1 MRINWRHCRLGDLGE
16 IRSGGTPATNKN
28 EYWGGPIPWCTPTDI
43 TSLKGRF
50 ISSTERQITELGVKN
65 SNAELLPPG
74 SVIVCTRAT
83 IGEAAIN
90 TVPMATNQG
99 FKSIIPTQDVDSDFL
114 YYLVRS
120 LKREFVRRA
129 AGSTFLEISASSFA
143 KIPVRIPDSLEV
155 QRWLVRPLILLDDIA
170 IALQDL
176 IATKREFK
184 RGLMQELLTGRRRF
198 PEFASEPWQFRRI
211 GDIAE
216 INPPTEIPLADDDP
230 ISFVPMASVTE
241 GGGGDGSQIK
251 RFGDVANGYT
261 KFQER
266 DVLVAKITPCFEN
279 YKGWLAEGL
288 ANGYGAGST
297 EFHVI
302 RSSPDVLPEWIYLYT
317 LSYDFRTRGT
327 AAMTGSAG
335 QQRVPADFIRRY
347 KIPVPS
353 TSEQETIVRIFKKVD
368 LEIGLLQLLR
378 EQVETQRR
386 GLMQKLLTG
395 ELTVPVSSEPEP
407 IHV

>member
-1 MRINWRHCRLGDLGE
+1 PAERLQPQHPPLRRHLRGRGARRPRGGQGRDRRAREGARDGAGGAGDGVEGVGAVRINWRHCRLGDLGE

-28 EYWGGPIPWCTPTDI
+28 EYWGGHIPWCTPTDI

-176 IATKREFK
+176 IAAKREFK

-198 PEFASEPWQFRRI
+198 REFGAPSTVQGRPPEGWSRASLGE
-211 GDIAE
+211 IA
-216 INPPTEIPLADDDP
+216 T
-230 ISFVPMASVTE
+230 
-241 GGGGDGSQIK
+241 
-251 RFGDVANGYT
+251 
-261 KFQER
+261 
-266 DVLVAKITPCFEN
+266 
-279 YKGWLAEGL
+279 
-288 ANGYGAGST
+288 
-297 EFHVI
+297 I
-302 RSSPDVLPEWIYLYT
+302 RVSNVDKHYRPEH
-317 LSYDFRTRGT
+317 
-327 AAMTGSAG
+327 
-335 QQRVPADFIRRY
+335 
-347 KIPVPS
+347 IPVRLCNYMDVWTRPYIRDDQEFMKS
-353 TSEQETIVRIFKKVD
+353 T
-368 LEIGLLQLLR
+368 
-378 EQVETQRR
+378 
-386 GLMQKLLTG
+386 
-395 ELTVPVSSEPEP
+395 
-407 IHV
+407 

>member
-28 EYWGGPIPWCTPTDI
+28 EYWGGHIPWCTPTDI

-198 PEFASEPWQFRRI
+198 PEYADRDVEVVPLGQLCDIRIGGTPKRSMPQYWAKDGEEGFPWATIADLKSRWVCKTAERITQAGVNNSSAKLIPRGTTLMSFKLTIGRVARAGCDLYCNEAIAAFYPKTDVVLSAYLYEILPFAVRYANPDIAVKGATLNKAKLEELPIRLPQPDEQRRI
-211 GDIAE
+211 
-216 INPPTEIPLADDDP
+216 
-230 ISFVPMASVTE
+230 S
-241 GGGGDGSQIK
+241 
-251 RFGDVANGYT
+251 
-261 KFQER
+261 
-266 DVLVAKITPCFEN
+266 KIGE
-279 YKGWLAEGL
+279 LL
-288 ANGYGAGST
+288 
-297 EFHVI
+297 
-302 RSSPDVLPEWIYLYT
+302 
-317 LSYDFRTRGT
+317 
-327 AAMTGSAG
+327 
-335 QQRVPADFIRRY
+335 
-347 KIPVPS
+347 
-353 TSEQETIVRIFKKVD
+353 D
-368 LEIGLLQLLR
+368 LEIERLEQLHSLLTKQ
-378 EQVETQRR
+378 QR

-395 ELTVPVSSEPEP
+395 ELAVPVSSEPEP
-407 IHV
+407 VHA